1 VLGEPSSDRG
11 TFVNLAV
18 GDANRINHEL
28 ARDGALEGIGTLHA
42 GALALGGRA
51 IIVSRG
57 AARAAYTAATAAAA
71 AATASAAKAEDFVVL
86 RSAWLPLTADHEKGG
101 VALRRSFDEEG

>member
-1 VLGEPSSDRG
+1 
-11 TFVNLAV
+11 VNLAV

-57 AARAAYTAATAAAA
+57 AARAAYTAATAAA
-71 AATASAAKAEDFVVL
+71 TASAADAEEETALHIAAAARGEDAHWNEPTRFAA
-86 RSAWLPLTADHEKGG
+86 RLPPM
-101 VALRRSFDEEG
+101 